1 MVTETF
7 FLQTQSH
14 FGISILTSSEKFT
27 RTKFV
32 PAKGIY
38 LSYLTTYTITSIIL
52 KNLDF

>member
-1 MVTETF
+1 MVTKTF

-14 FGISILTSSEKFT
+14 FGMSILTSSEKFT
-27 RTKFV
+27 RAKFV

-38 LSYLTTYTITSIIL
+38 LSYRITSVIL